1 MELLIIT
8 EKYNIYRKGMEKM
21 GLLRRVLFTSLFLLL
36 LSGIWTEARVA
47 EIEEAPPFPPGQNV
61 QLVKKLC
68 TACHNAEMA
77 YMRTYDA
84 KSAKKY
90 YDHAVSDDDP
100 EQEKKVIEYLLN
112 VLGDK

>member
-1 MELLIIT
+1 MGRIQHVIIT
-8 EKYNIYRKGMEKM
+8 SI
-21 GLLRRVLFTSLFLLL
+21 FFLL
-36 LSGIWTEARVA
+36 LSGIWTEARVE
-47 EIEEAPPFPPGQNV
+47 EIEEAPPFPPGKNV

-68 TACHNAEMA
+68 TTCHNAEMA

-90 YDHAVSDDDP
+90 YEHAVSETDP
-100 EQEKKVIEYLLN
+100 EQEKKVVEYLLN